1 MDPYA
6 ALVASVRTHR
16 LIAGGDRV
24 LAAVS
29 GGPDSTAL
37 LHLLLRYRRDHPFEL
52 AVAHLDHGLRGE
64 AGAAD
69 RRFVEEMAAA
79 AGLSCFAERLETGP
93 GADDAG
99 DAGGPRPGGRPDG
112 EQQLRARR
120 HAFLRRVARDWNAAR
135 LALGHTRD
143 DQAETFLLHLLR
155 GTGSRGL
162 GGMRPL
168 DRGAPI
174 VIRPLLDVPR
184 AALVDWLRAAGQAWR
199 EDASN
204 RSPRWL
210 RNRVRHELLPLLETL
225 RPGATATVARAST
238 LLRDEH
244 DWMERVAGEVLD
256 HLLPADGPPRLPVAA
271 LRRLDPALARRVL
284 RRAAARTDD
293 SDTPPARGAPLPWRP
308 GAAQV
313 NDLLALL
320 RRPSGEASLGGG
332 RVARRRGP
340 WLEFGPRT
348 APG

>member
-1 MDPYA
+1 MDPYNS
-6 ALVASVRTHR
+6 LVVSVRNHR

-69 RRFVEEMAAA
+69 RRFVEEMAMGAGVPCFAARLEPESAA
-79 AGLSCFAERLETGP
+79 AAPAAPRRSGRADAEQR
-93 GADDAG
+93 
-99 DAGGPRPGGRPDG
+99 
-112 EQQLRARR
+112 LRARR
-120 HAFLRRVARDWNAAR
+120 HAFLRQAAHDWRATR

-168 DRGAPI
+168 DPGDPI
-174 VIRPLLDVPR
+174 VIRPLLDMPR
-184 AALVDWLRAAGQAWR
+184 AALRRMLESAGHSWR
-199 EDASN
+199 EDETN
-204 RSPRWL
+204 RAPRWL
-210 RNRVRHELLPLLETL
+210 RNRVRRELLPLLEDL
-225 RPGATATVARAST
+225 RAGATGTVARAST

-244 DWMERVAGEVLD
+244 DWMERVAAEVLS
-256 HLLPADGPPRLPVAA
+256 HLLPADGTPRLPVEA
-271 LRRLDPALARRVL
+271 LARLDPALARRVL
-284 RRAAARTDD
+284 RRAAARTDT
-293 SDTPPARGAPLPWRP
+293 STAPPARGAPLPWRP
-308 GAAQV
+308 GAIQINA
-313 NDLLALL
+313 LLALL
-320 RRPSGEASLGGG
+320 QRPSGEVSLGGG

-340 WLEFGPRT
+340 WLEFGPA
-348 APG
+348 APE